1 MDGTTHTEAGV
12 PGTTTAA
19 TTMTTTTE
27 TPALPKVPYQ
37 AQDVQEVAEVLRVLD
52 EAVKQKKRSAFTIK
66 KTRFAVAN
74 SEAGYYVDSW
84 KMNDWDYKRRDLPTY
99 ARGLFTTRNEHG
111 HPSIAVRGY
120 DKFFNIN
127 ETHETRWENIEAR
140 TQGPYEIT
148 LKENGCIIFVSGLA
162 DDTLLVCSKHST
174 GDRGDVELSHS
185 SAGEARLGQQLQRL
199 GKTKQDLARDLY
211 TRNITAVAELCDDSF
226 EEHILAYGPDKA
238 GLYLHGINLNL
249 PTFRT
254 YPSVLVQ
261 DYAEQWGFI
270 KTELM
275 VLNDIGEV
283 RKFLESVAETGAHD
297 GRDVEGFVIRC
308 RMSPKPESMPYQ
320 DWFFKYKFE
329 EPYLMYR
336 QWRECTKALIQGRTP
351 NFKRHQAITQEYLNY
366 ARKRIA
372 ANPKLGRD
380 YNKNHGIIQL
390 RDEFLAFKHLNGADA
405 ANFEQ
410 MYGGTSK
417 TEVTKDVILLPI
429 ATIGC
434 GKTTLAIALGHLF
447 GYGHVQND
455 NITGTKRPPRFTR
468 MVLDELQT
476 HPAVIADRNNAQRH
490 ERKQI
495 LTDVKNMQL
504 NATMVALNFVHD
516 DIDAIRAVTHERV
529 FARGDNHQTI
539 HAITDAGKVVGI
551 MEGFIQR
558 FEPLD
563 LSRAPDEAF
572 DAVIDLSPTAGS
584 RKNLE
589 TVVRQLHQLF
599 PNLIKE
605 VPSAEAMDAAVDAAI
620 GEYAPALRH
629 EIIDRGK
636 NKGPSHTP
644 KQNQS
649 VKKAVNKKP
658 LEYMG
663 VHVAAKD
670 VNAELERIFKGQ
682 PPATARF
689 YKQLQQ
695 TRRVQ
700 PAFHVTLIHR
710 ASAKERPELWERY
723 TKLHADAEAA
733 AEAATG
739 SVGATPPEVGKVD
752 VQLERLVF
760 DDRLMAIVVRLVSK
774 DGHAGAAEA
783 EAGQA
788 KDWTCVNK
796 VSHITV
802 GTRDDKVKPKE
813 SNDLLARWLDEGS
826 TETNGITDVV
836 FEGKPLLQ
844 GAVRGVLSR

>member
-1 MDGTTHTEAGV
+1 MDGTQIDTGAA
-12 PGTTTAA
+12 GTTTVA
-19 TTMTTTTE
+19 E
-27 TPALPKVPYQ
+27 TLAVPKVPYKD
-37 AQDVQEVAEVLRVLD
+37 QDEQEVAEMISTLD
-52 EAVKQKKRSAFTIK
+52 EAVKQKKRSAFSIK

-74 SEAGYYVDSW
+74 SEAGYNVDSW

-99 ARGLFTTRNEHG
+99 ARGLFTTRDKNG

-127 ETHETRWENIEAR
+127 EVHETRWENIEER

-174 GDRGDVELSHS
+174 GDRGDIELSHS
-185 SAGEARLGQQLQRL
+185 SAGEARLQTQLERL
-199 GKTKQDLARDLY
+199 GKTKQDLARELY
-211 TRNITAVAELCDDSF
+211 TRNATAVAELCDDSF

-249 PTFRT
+249 PQFRT
-254 YPSVLVQ
+254 YPSVHVQ
-261 DYAEQWGFI
+261 DFAEKWGFI
-270 KTELM
+270 KTEL
-275 VLNDIGEV
+275 VVINEIAEV

-308 RMSPKPESMPYQ
+308 RMSPKPDSMPYQ

-336 QWRECTKALIQGRTP
+336 QWRECTKALILGKTP
-351 NFKRHQAITQEYLNY
+351 NYKKHQAITQEYLMY

-372 ANPKLGRD
+372 ADPKLGRQ

-390 RDEFLAFKHLNGADA
+390 REDFLAFKHLNGADA
-405 ANFEQ
+405 ANFEE
-410 MYGGTSK
+410 MYGGNSK
-417 TEVTKDVILLPI
+417 TEVTKDVILVPI

-447 GYGHVQND
+447 GYGHIQND

-495 LTDVKNMQL
+495 LHDVKHLHL

-516 DIDAIRAVTHERV
+516 DIDAIRTVTHERV

-539 HAITDAGKVVGI
+539 HANSDADKVVGI

-563 LSRAPDEAF
+563 LSRAPDEGF
-572 DAVIDLSPTAGS
+572 DSVIYLSPTAGS

-589 TVVRQLHQLF
+589 TVVRQLHQLY
-599 PNLIKE
+599 PNLVKE
-605 VPSAEAMDAAVDAAI
+605 VPSAEAMDAAIEAAI
-620 GEYAPALRH
+620 GNYTPALRH
-629 EIIDRGK
+629 DIVDRGK
-636 NKGPSHTP
+636 NKGPSQTP
-644 KQNQS
+644 KQKLQPKKV
-649 VKKAVNKKP
+649 VKKKP

-670 VNAELERIFKGQ
+670 VNAQLDRTFKDQ
-682 PPATARF
+682 PPATSRF
-689 YKQLQQ
+689 FKQLQQ

-700 PAFHVTLIHR
+700 PAFHVTLMHR
-710 ASAKERPELWERY
+710 ASAKERPELWDRY
-723 TKLHADAEAA
+723 VKLHTDAEAA
-733 AEAATG
+733 AEAAGT
-739 SVGATPPEVGKVD
+739 VGATPPEVGNVD
-752 VQLERLVF
+752 VQLERVVF
-760 DDRLMAIVVRLVSK
+760 DSRLMALVVRLVNK
-774 DGHAGAAEA
+774 DGAEDDA
-783 EAGQA
+783 N
-788 KDWTCVNK
+788 DWTCVNK

-802 GTRDDKVKPKE
+802 GTRDDSVKPKE

-826 TETNGITDVV
+826 TEKNGITDMVI
-836 FEGKPLLQ
+836 EGQPLLH
-844 GAVRGVLSR
+844 GVVRGVLSR